1 MEGYNKNFK
10 TRIFTFIGVIT
21 MTIVLLSTR
30 LYYIQVFKNEDYI
43 EKALRQR
50 GREIALNPKRNTIYD
65 RNLVPLTNNTKT
77 PYIILSKSLL
87 EDSPTLYQDVISNT
101 LLHNDELSYL
111 LDSND
116 KLLQIP
122 MKNKITLPDNGW
134 NIFQI
139 DYTNRYSPNNL
150 LAHVIGY
157 TNKAENVGQ
166 SGLERVY
173 DEFLSDGEKDS
184 LIVEFDKSRNII
196 LGSTHVTGDIDPNNP
211 SGVKTTI
218 DYDLQNAVENILDE
232 EKLKGAVVITEVS
245 TGEILSIASRPNFE
259 QEQIEDYIYNQDM
272 ALYNKAIQVGY
283 PPGSIFKIVV
293 LLAALEEDPYILN
306 RTFYCEGQET
316 INNVIIKCSAKHEL
330 ISVKE
335 GFAKSCNSTFIQIG
349 KQIGAKKIIDMARRL
364 GFGEKINIGLLEE
377 IHGNLPKDNEILGA
391 AIGNISIGQGQLE
404 VTPLQI
410 NNLMNIVANGGVQKH
425 LSLIKGITNKEGM
438 ILKDFFKE
446 DDKRVLSTESCETVM
461 EMLREVVNNGTGKGI
476 KLNNIGGTA
485 GKTGTAQAVLNKQKT
500 IHGWFA
506 GLYPAF
512 EPKYAITVFIED
524 ASSGSMTAAPIFE
537 KIVKEIYKINP

>member
-10 TRIFTFIGVIT
+10 SRIFIFIGIIT
-21 MTIVLLSTR
+21 MVIVLLSTR
-30 LYYIQVFKNEDYI
+30 LYYIQVFKNEDFM

-50 GREIALNPKRNTIYD
+50 GREIALNPKRNIIYD

-87 EDSPTLYQDVISNT
+87 ENNPILYQDIISNT

-111 LDSND
+111 LNSSD

-122 MKNKITLPDNGW
+122 MKNKINLQDNGW

-139 DYTNRYSPNNL
+139 DYINRYSPNNL

-157 TNKAENVGQ
+157 INKAENIGQ
-166 SGLERVY
+166 SGIERVY
-173 DEFLSDGEKDS
+173 DEFLNDGEKDS

-196 LGSTHVTGDIDPNNP
+196 LGSTHVTGNIDPNNP
-211 SGVKTTI
+211 AGVKTTI
-218 DYDLQNAVENILDE
+218 DYELQKAVENILDA

-245 TGEILSIASRPNFE
+245 TGEILSIASRPNFD
-259 QEQIEDYIYNQDM
+259 QEQIEEYIFNQDM

-293 LLAALEEDPYILN
+293 LLAALEEDPYLLN
-306 RTFYCEGQET
+306 RTYNCDGQQT
-316 INNVIIKCSAKHEL
+316 INNISIKCSAVHEQL
-330 ISVKE
+330 SVKE

-349 KQIGAKKIIDMARRL
+349 KQIGAKNIIDMAIKL

-377 IHGNLPKDNEILGA
+377 ISGNLPKDNQIQGA

-410 NNLMNIVANGGVQKH
+410 TNLMNIIANGGVQKH
-425 LSLIKGITNKEGM
+425 LTLIKGITNRDGM

-446 DDKRVLSTESCETVM
+446 DDIRILSTNSCEIVM
-461 EMLREVVNNGTGKGI
+461 EMLREVVNVGTAKGI
-476 KLNNIGGTA
+476 KLNNIGGAA
-485 GKTGTAQAVLNKQKT
+485 GKTGTAQAISNKQKT

-506 GLYPAF
+506 GLYPAMN
-512 EPKYAITVFIED
+512 PKYAITVLIED